1 MKRVILASVA
11 TFFLHTAT
19 VAAEPEVY
27 SNCFE
32 IVTGGYPTLVFT
44 QNRDVQIRIES
55 YATDAHGWWTVS
67 DASVTGNM
75 VFPPMASLPGVIG
88 FSL

>member
-32 IVTGGYPTLVFT
+32 IVAGEYPTLVFT

-55 YATDAHGWWTVS
+55 HTDG
-67 DASVTGNM
+67 GR
-75 VFPPMASLPGVIG
+75 
-88 FSL
+88 